1 MVSAVV
7 YELGAIREVHELRVM
22 EAVCKLGVVYKC
34 EMAGYFAPKNPIK
47 KIDEVY
53 MFASLLYCWGF
64 V

>member
-1 MVSAVV
+1 M

-53 MFASLLYCWGF
+53 MFASLFY
-64 V
+64 